1 MVQLSTQIVRPC
13 PLQAISTSSG
23 LNYVKKRYI
32 HSYTNYT
39 PVEIDEACI
48 FVVVK
53 IQMLLTIEY
62 TLDTPSK
69 ECLTNWTTSIS
80 LTCFE
85 REGGQRKNKSFN
97 IRKLPSLLTYGKDT
111 CNDATVDV
119 FNDHKVPKLI
129 SLSFIIFIKSI
140 FACLIDFLS
149 PFRSISNFHLA
160 YKLLNSLNSDED
172 DVALIS
178 QNLGQLY

>member
-1 MVQLSTQIVRPC
+1 MVQLSTQIVRPY

-32 HSYTNYT
+32 YSYTNYT

-69 ECLTNWTTSIS
+69 GSLTNWTTSIL

-85 REGGQRKNKSFN
+85 REGGQRKNKSSN
-97 IRKLPSLLTYGKDT
+97 IRKLPSLLTYGNDT
-111 CNDATVDV
+111 CNDE
-119 FNDHKVPKLI
+119 I
-129 SLSFIIFIKSI
+129 W
-140 FACLIDFLS
+140 FA
-149 PFRSISNFHLA
+149 
-160 YKLLNSLNSDED
+160 
-172 DVALIS
+172 
-178 QNLGQLY
+178 

>member
-1 MVQLSTQIVRPC
+1 MNYHSSYMVQLSTQIVRPY

-23 LNYVKKRYI
+23 LNYVKKRYN

-85 REGGQRKNKSFN
+85 REGGQRKNKSLN
-97 IRKLPSLLTYGKDT
+97 ISKLPSLLTYGNDT
-111 CNDATVDV
+111 CNDE
-119 FNDHKVPKLI
+119 I
-129 SLSFIIFIKSI
+129 W
-140 FACLIDFLS
+140 FA
-149 PFRSISNFHLA
+149 
-160 YKLLNSLNSDED
+160 
-172 DVALIS
+172 
-178 QNLGQLY
+178 